1 MRNLAAWCYD
11 RRRAVL
17 GLWLAAFVLAAALW
31 GTAAGKYV
39 NSFKLPGTES
49 QRAYDLLKERF
60 PQQAGDTASVVFAV
74 DQGRVLTAAHRPQ
87 IEQALAQIR
96 KSPEVL
102 GVGDP
107 FARGAPVSRDGRI
120 TFTQIQFRKSGGDID
135 DKQVKKMADAT
146 LALDGKGGV
155 QVALGGDIIHWS
167 TAEQGGAGEIFG
179 IVVAAVVLFL
189 TLGIVAMGLPLLNAL
204 FAMIISL
211 SLMAVVGTQL
221 LDVVEWTPQLAAM
234 IGIGVGIDYALLIL
248 NRFRLE
254 RGAGRD
260 VRDATLVAL
269 DTSGRAVLFA
279 GVVVVIALLGMMLL
293 GISFL
298 YGPAIGAAL
307 SVLFTMTAALTL
319 MPALLSKIGGRVKPA
334 ANGNGS
340 AGGGAGDLAEQ
351 ERGFSARWS
360 GFVARRPL
368 PVAVG
373 ALVVLIALALPAT
386 HMRLA
391 SSDASTYKKDDTSR
405 VAYDLL
411 KEGFGPGFNAPLLL
425 AVELPRP
432 GDQAALQAIR
442 GAMGRQD
449 GITRVLPPR
458 LNERGDTATMIAYPA
473 STPQDERTD
482 EIVRTARDETLPPI
496 ARQTGA
502 RVSIGGAT
510 ATNLDFAQTIRDK
523 LPLFIGVVVG
533 LSLLLLMVVFR
544 SVLVPIKAGVFN
556 LLSITG
562 AFGVVTLIFQDG
574 HLSGLFGD
582 ATGPI
587 ESFLPI
593 MVFAVVFG
601 LSMDYEVF
609 LVSRMHEEW
618 THTGDARYAV
628 RHGLAMTGRVVT
640 AAAVIMIAVFGAF
653 AIGNERALAMMGVG
667 FASAIFIDAFIIR
680 LLLLPAVMHLA
691 GPVMWWMPAWLERR
705 LPRLAIEAEPHRGA
719 GDEEPAGR
727 EDEQGEREEEAAPVR
742 G

>member
-1 MRNLAAWCYD
+1 MRKLAAWCHD
-11 RRRAVL
+11 RRRTVI
-17 GLWLAAFVLAAALW
+17 GLWVATFILSAALW
-31 GTAAGKYV
+31 GTAAGDFV
-39 NSFKLPGTES
+39 NNFQLPGTES
-49 QRAYDLLKERF
+49 QRAYDLLSDRF
-60 PQQAGDTASVVFAV
+60 PEQSGDTANVVFAV
-74 DQGRVLTAAHRPQ
+74 DEGGVLDAGSRPQ
-87 IEQALAQIR
+87 IEQVRTEIE

-102 GVGDP
+102 AVGDP
-107 FARGAPVSRDGRI
+107 FARGAPVSQDGKI
-120 TFTQIQFRKSGGDID
+120 TFAQIQFRKAAGEVDAA
-135 DKQVKKMADAT
+135 QVKTMAEDT

-179 IVVAAVVLFL
+179 LLVAAIVLFL
-189 TLGIVAMGLPLLNAL
+189 TLGVVAMGLPLLNAL
-204 FAMIISL
+204 FAMVVSL
-211 SLMAVVGTQL
+211 ALMAVVGTRL
-221 LDVVEWTPQLAAM
+221 VDVVDWSPQLAAM

-260 VRDATLVAL
+260 VRDATLVAI

-279 GVVVVIALLGMMLL
+279 GVVVVIAMLGMLLL

-307 SVLFTMTAALTL
+307 SVLFTMGAALTL
-319 MPALLSKIGGRVKPA
+319 MPALLSKIGGRIKPA
-334 ANGNGS
+334 KNGNG
-340 AGGGAGDLAEQ
+340 GGDADLADRES
-351 ERGFSARWS
+351 GFAARWS

-368 PVAVG
+368 PVAVL
-373 ALVVLIALALPAT
+373 ALAVLIALALPAT

-391 SSDASTYKKDDTSR
+391 TSDASTYKKDDTTR
-405 VAYDLL
+405 IAYDLL
-411 KEGFGPGFNAPLLL
+411 KQGFGPGFNAPLLL
-425 AVELPRP
+425 AVELPQA
-432 GDQAALQAIR
+432 GDEAALQQIGDAL
-442 GAMGRQD
+442 GAQD
-449 GITRVLPPR
+449 GIAQVLPPR
-458 LNERGDTATMIAYPA
+458 LNERGDTATMIAYPET
-473 STPQDERTD
+473 TPQDERTD
-482 EIVRTARDETLPPI
+482 EVVKQARDETLPPI
-496 ARQTGA
+496 AEQTGA
-502 RVSIGGAT
+502 RVSMGGTT
-510 ATNLDFAQTIRDK
+510 ASNLDFAQTIRDK

-533 LSLLLLMVVFR
+533 LSLLLLAVVFR
-544 SVLVPIKAGVFN
+544 SLLIPVKAGIFN
-556 LLSITG
+556 LLSIAG

-574 HLSGLFGD
+574 NLAGLFGD

-618 THTGDARYAV
+618 VHTGDAKYAA

-691 GPVMWWMPAWLERR
+691 GPAMWWMPAWLDRL
-705 LPRLAIEAEPHRGA
+705 LPRLHIERPDSD
-719 GDEEPAGR
+719 DETPSADDTPR
-727 EDEQGEREEEAAPVR
+727 EREPEPVSS
-742 G
+742 

>member
-1 MRNLAAWCYD
+1 MRSLAAWCHD
-11 RRRAVL
+11 RRRTVI
-17 GLWLAAFVLAAALW
+17 GLWVAAFVLLAALW
-31 GTAAGKYV
+31 ATASGEFV
-39 NSFKLPGTES
+39 NNFRLPGTES
-49 QRAYDLLKERF
+49 QRAYDLLQDRF
-60 PQQAGDTASVVFAV
+60 PQQAGDTANVVFAV
-74 DQGRVLTAAHRPQ
+74 DEGRVLDAGNRPA
-87 IEQALAQIR
+87 IERVRDEIG

-102 GVGDP
+102 AVGDP
-107 FARGAPVSRDGRI
+107 FAEGAPVSPDGRI
-120 TFTQIQFRKSGGDID
+120 TFAQIQFRHGAGDVD
-135 DKQVKKMADAT
+135 VKQVKTMAENVLT
-146 LALDGKGGV
+146 LDGSDGV

-179 IVVAAVVLFL
+179 ILVAAVVLFL
-189 TLGIVAMGLPLLNAL
+189 TLGVVAMGLPLLNAL
-204 FAMIISL
+204 FAMVVSL
-211 SLMAVVGTQL
+211 ALMALFGTRV
-221 LDVVEWTPQLAAM
+221 LDVVDWTPQLAAM

-260 VRDATLVAL
+260 TREATVIAIN
-269 DTSGRAVLFA
+269 TAGRAVLFA
-279 GVVVVIALLGMMLL
+279 GIVVVIAMLGMMLL

-307 SVLFTMTAALTL
+307 SVLATMVAALTL
-319 MPALLSKIGGRVKPA
+319 IPALLGTRIGRRIKKSKA
-334 ANGNGS
+334 HS
-340 AGGGAGDLAEQ
+340 ADE
-351 ERGFSARWS
+351 ETGFSARWS
-360 GFVARRPL
+360 RFVAAHPA
-368 PVAVG
+368 PVAVL
-373 ALVVLIALALPAT
+373 ALAILVAIALPAL

-391 SSDASTYKKDDTSR
+391 TSDASTYEKTDTTR

-411 KEGFGPGFNAPLLL
+411 KEGFGAGFNAPLLL
-425 AVELPRP
+425 AVELPRS
-432 GDQAALQAIR
+432 GDTQALSQIGDALTE
-442 GAMGRQD
+442 QD
-449 GITRVLPPR
+449 GIAQVLPPVV
-458 LNERGDTATMIAYPA
+458 NDRGDTATMIAYPTT
-473 STPQDERTD
+473 TPQDERTD
-482 EIVRTARDETLPPI
+482 ETVKTARNETLPPI
-496 ARQTGA
+496 EAATGA

-533 LSLLLLMVVFR
+533 LSLLLLAVVFR
-544 SVLVPIKAGVFN
+544 SVLIPIKAGIFN

-574 HLSGLFGD
+574 HLAGLFGD

-618 THTGDARYAV
+618 THTRDARYAV

-640 AAAVIMIAVFGAF
+640 AAAIIMIAVFGAF

-667 FASAIFIDAFIIR
+667 FAAAIFIDAFIIR

-691 GPVMWWMPAWLERR
+691 GPAMWWMPSWLERR
-705 LPRLAIEAEPHRGA
+705 LPHLNIEPPEAAEPV
-719 GDEEPAGR
+719 EPV
-727 EDEQGEREEEAAPVR
+727 EEREVVYR
-742 G
+742 

>member
-1 MRNLAAWCYD
+1 MRNLAAWCHD
-11 RRRAVL
+11 RRRTVI
-17 GLWLAAFVLAAALW
+17 GLWVAAFVLFAALW
-31 GTAAGKYV
+31 GTAAGEFV
-39 NSFKLPGTES
+39 NSFQLPGTES
-49 QRAYDLLKERF
+49 QRAYDLLKEKF
-60 PQQAGDTASVVFAV
+60 PAQSGDTASVVFAV
-74 DQGRVLTAAHRPQ
+74 DEGGVLDSGNRPQ
-87 IEQALAQIR
+87 IERVRAEIE

-102 GVGDP
+102 AVGDP
-107 FARGAPVSRDGRI
+107 FARGAPVSEDGTI
-120 TFTQIQFRKSGGDID
+120 TFAQIQFRKGGGDVDPAAI
-135 DKQVKKMADAT
+135 KTMAEDT
-146 LALDGKGGV
+146 LKLDGKDGV

-179 IVVAAVVLFL
+179 LLVAALVLFL
-189 TLGIVAMGLPLLNAL
+189 TLGVVAMGLPLLNAL
-204 FAMIISL
+204 FAMIVSL
-211 SLMAVVGTQL
+211 SLMAVVGTRL
-221 LDVVEWTPQLAAM
+221 LDVVDWSPQLAAM

-260 VRDATLVAL
+260 VRDATLVAI

-279 GVVVVIALLGMMLL
+279 GIVVVIAMLGMMLL

-298 YGPAIGAAL
+298 YGPAIAAAL

-334 ANGNGS
+334 KNGNG
-340 AGGGAGDLAEQ
+340 GGADLADRES
-351 ERGFSARWS
+351 GFAARWS

-368 PVAVG
+368 PVAIL
-373 ALVVLIALALPAT
+373 ALAVLIALALPAT

-391 SSDASTYKKDDTSR
+391 SSDASTYKEDDTAR
-405 VAYDLL
+405 IAYDLL
-411 KEGFGPGFNAPLLL
+411 KEGFGPGFSAPLLL
-425 AVELPRP
+425 AVELPEA
-432 GDQAALQAIR
+432 GDQAPLQQIGDAL
-442 GAMGRQD
+442 GEQD
-449 GITRVLPPR
+449 GIAQVLPPQ
-458 LNERGDTATMIAYPA
+458 LNESGDTATMIAYPTT
-473 STPQDERTD
+473 TPQDERTD
-482 EIVRTARDETLPPI
+482 ETVKTARQETLPPI
-496 ARQTGA
+496 EEQTGA
-502 RVSIGGAT
+502 RVSIGGTT
-510 ATNLDFAQTIRDK
+510 ATNLDFSSTIRDK

-533 LSLLLLMVVFR
+533 LSLLLLAVVFR
-544 SVLVPIKAGVFN
+544 SLLIPVKAGIFN
-556 LLSITG
+556 LLSIAG

-574 HLSGLFGD
+574 NLSALFGD

-618 THTGDARYAV
+618 VHTKDARYAV
-628 RHGLAMTGRVVT
+628 QHGLAMTGRVVT
-640 AAAVIMIAVFGAF
+640 AAAIIMIAVFGAF

-691 GPVMWWMPAWLERR
+691 GPAMWWMPAWLDER
-705 LPRLAIEAEPHRGA
+705 LPHFHIERPDEDDDEPPPVDGA
-719 GDEEPAGR
+719 YREP
-727 EDEQGEREEEAAPVR
+727 EPEPVS